1 MRSKSF
7 FLLIFIGIIQSILIF
22 NFSNLL
28 KRKKHKDILKF
39 RCSASK
45 DILKYLGNT
54 GVNNVVK
61 SGPGTPSTQPYPSTQ
76 SSLSKP
82 GTSLTFQ

>member
-1 MRSKSF
+1 MVFFSQYL
-7 FLLIFIGIIQSILIF
+7 FLLFPTSYRG
-22 NFSNLL
+22 
-28 KRKKHKDILKF
+28 KKHKDILKF